1 MLEQRKPPW
10 IRVKLPS
17 GEIYS
22 KVRKIIKKYKLH
34 TVCEEALCPNIAEC
48 WGSGTATI
56 MILCDICTR
65 GCRFCA
71 VKKGNPRG
79 VVDRDEPRRVAEAV
93 KELSLSYVVLTSVT
107 RDDLPDGGASIYAET
122 VKRIKRLSPDTIVEL
137 LIPDFNNDVSALRLV
152 AESGAEVIGHNLETV
167 ERLTGKVRDP
177 RAGYRK
183 SLKTLEILK
192 SLSSKIYTK
201 SSLIL
206 GLGERED
213 EVIQAMRDLRAVKV
227 DILTLGQYLR
237 PTKKQ
242 LPVVEYVRPEKFER
256 LRKAGEEMGFLYVAA
271 GPLVRSSYL
280 AGEYFL
286 KHVLRR

>member
-56 MILCDICTR
+56 MILGDICTR

-93 KELSLSYVVLTSVT
+93 KELSLNYVVLTSVT